1 MILRSVAAAAWL
13 ALAAPLLTSLT
24 TGSAAAQERLITLGG
39 GSVSQVVVPPGSTI
53 TIRTSRS
60 FSDIVVGNSDV
71 ADVVPLTERSLYIQ
85 GKGTGTTNISV
96 YDEAKTLLG
105 VIDVRVRLDF
115 GELNAQIQAA
125 VPSARITVSN
135 VNNRIR
141 LSGAVKDARDL
152 TRVLEIA
159 QQYSPEPVINQL
171 RVADSQQVM
180 LEVRVIE
187 ASRQAG
193 RDLGI
198 GFTGASTSGGLFTAA
213 PRLGIGVNDDGV
225 LQREISPVVTQN
237 GTPFGELIA
246 KVLEISGW
254 RIDLVINAL
263 EAKGLVRRLAQ
274 PNLTS
279 ISGETASFHAGG
291 EVPILRA
298 VTGDNGSTATE
309 TDYRAYGVKLSFTPV
324 VLDNGLINLTIVP
337 EVSEIDRAV
346 SVNGNP
352 GFISRRAEATI
363 ELRDGQSFAMAGLLQ
378 TINASDVKQMPWIGQ
393 VPVLGALFRS
403 TSFQKR
409 ESDLVIVVTPRI
421 VRPASPDEKL
431 YSPLDQTRPGNDVEM
446 FMLGMLEVDKD
457 MIRGFRSG
465 KGIVGPYGHIIDLK
479 FEEAHAIGKK

>member
-1 MILRSVAAAAWL
+1 MAATAWL
-13 ALAAPLLTSLT
+13 AVASPVLASLAI
-24 TGSAAAQERLITLGG
+24 SNAEAQERLITLGR

-53 TIRTSRS
+53 TIKTSQS

-71 ADVVPLTERSLYIQ
+71 ADVVPLTERSLYVQ
-85 GKGTGTTNISV
+85 GKGPGTTNISI
-96 YDEAKTLLG
+96 YSEAKALLG

-115 GELNAQIQAA
+115 EELNGQIRAA

-135 VNNRIR
+135 VNNQIR
-141 LSGAVKDARDL
+141 LSGVVKDARDL

-159 QQYSPEPVINQL
+159 QQYSEDPVINQL
-171 RVADSQQVM
+171 RVQDAQQVM

-198 GFTGASTSGGLFTAA
+198 GFRGVRPADNSLVTLA
-213 PRLGIGVNDDGV
+213 PRLGIGVDDKRLV
-225 LQREISPVVTQN
+225 TTVEPVVTQN
-237 GTPFGELIA
+237 GTPFGETIA
-246 KVLEISGW
+246 KILEISGW

-263 EAKGLVRRLAQ
+263 EGKGLVRRLAQ

-291 EVPILRA
+291 EVPILNA
-298 VTGDNGSTATE
+298 VQGENGSVATE
-309 TDYRAYGVKLSFTPV
+309 TSYRPYGVKLSFTPV

-337 EVSEIDRAV
+337 EVSELDRSV

-352 GFISRRAEATI
+352 GFISRRAQATI

-378 TINASDVKQMPWIGQ
+378 TINGTDVKQLPWLGQ

-431 YSPLDQTRPGNDVEM
+431 YSPLGQTRPGNDVEM

-457 MIRGFRSG
+457 MIRGFRTG
-465 KGIVGPYGHIIDLK
+465 KGVVGPYGHIIDLT
-479 FEEAHAIGKK
+479 FEGAHAIGKK